1 MICSLDLSGT
11 GEVFDIFLT
20 LAKMCPGQKETG
32 GWVSDFSNLGEKRSV
47 G

>member
-1 MICSLDLSGT
+1 MILSLDLSGT
-11 GEVFDIFLT
+11 GEVFGIFLT
-20 LAKMCPGQKETG
+20 LAKMCPGQREAG